1 MRRYCERLFRS
12 YLWRIILNPMKTNL
26 LLPKSLLFL
35 AILSSQLLLAQ
46 NNALYFDGVDDQVT
60 VPNGSAL
67 IASSS
72 GISMTCW
79 VWATNPAPNF
89 PNFDGFIGFRNDLN
103 CDFYLLHL
111 NQTTVE
117 CRFRGASGVY
127 TVNLTGFSIN
137 QWNHLALTYD
147 GTTLKSYLNGVFNS
161 SIPASGSITST
172 TIPFNIGFLPFSAN
186 PFRLGGKLD
195 EVSLWNKALSDT
207 EVAGI
212 FSECLT
218 PGDPNLVALY
228 RMDQGVANGNNVGIN
243 ILNDAAGT
251 NHGTMSGFAMTG
263 TTSNFVEG
271 TAPYSA
277 TQLSDS
283 FCKKSTYTFGS
294 QSITQPGVYQDT
306 LVNAAGC
313 DSLVE
318 LTLSMDSVN
327 VGISAS
333 GVFLSADLA
342 GATYQWY
349 NCISQTI
356 VPGATTQLW
365 VATGNGFYAV
375 IVDDGTCVDTSTC
388 VQVQGV
394 GLDENSSKAIL
405 YPNPSGGNFSLQF
418 YTSFSGEM
426 RILNLLGQVV
436 YSTAMLNE
444 DKAQFNLRL
453 PSGIYWMECESTT
466 GQKWIEKLVIE

>member
-1 MRRYCERLFRS
+1 
-12 YLWRIILNPMKTNL
+12 MKIHL
-26 LLPKSLLFL
+26 KLAKSLLFFFL
-35 AILSSQLLLAQ
+35 FLGQSLSAQ

-60 VPNGSAL
+60 VPNASAL
-67 IASSS
+67 IANAP
-72 GISMTCW
+72 GMSMTCW

-89 PNFDGFIGFRNDLN
+89 PNFDGIIGFRNDLN
-103 CDFYLLHL
+103 ADFYLLHL

-117 CRFRGASGVY
+117 CRVRTSTNVY
-127 TVNLTGFSIN
+127 TTNLNGFSIN
-137 QWNHLALTYD
+137 QWHHLALTYD
-147 GTTLKSYLNGVFNS
+147 GTTLKAYLNGVLNT
-161 SIPASGSITST
+161 SITASGTISST
-172 TIPFNIGFLPFSAN
+172 TLPFNIGFLPFSGN

-207 EVAGI
+207 EVGEI

-228 RMDQGVANGNNVGIN
+228 RMDQGVANGNNTGIN
-243 ILNDAAGT
+243 ILDDAAGT

-294 QSITQPGVYQDT
+294 QSIMQPGVYQDT

-318 LTLSMDSVN
+318 LTLAMDSVN
-327 VGISAS
+327 LGISAS

-365 VATGNGFYAV
+365 LATGNGFYAV
-375 IVDDGTCVDTSTC
+375 IVDDGTCVDTSLC

-394 GLDENSSKAIL
+394 GLDEHSNKAIL
-405 YPNPSGGNFSLQF
+405 YPNPSRSNFSLQF
-418 YTSFSGEM
+418 YAPFTGEI
-426 RILNLLGQVV
+426 RLINALGQIV
-436 YSTAMLNE
+436 YRTAMLNE
-444 DKAQFNLRL
+444 DIAQFDLRL

-466 GQKWIEKLVIE
+466 GHKWMEKLVVE

>member
-1 MRRYCERLFRS
+1 MKNSIFPRNS
-12 YLWRIILNPMKTNL
+12 ILA
-26 LLPKSLLFL
+26 LFL
-35 AILSSQLLLAQ
+35 FAGMAQAQ

-60 VPNGSAL
+60 VPNGSNLLVGAT
-67 IASSS
+67 
-72 GISMTCW
+72 GMSMTCW
-79 VWATNPAPNF
+79 VWATNPAPNY
-89 PNFDGFIGFRNDLN
+89 PNFDGIVGFRNDIN

-117 CRFRGASGVY
+117 CRFTGSSGVY

-161 SIPASGSITST
+161 SIPASGSITNT
-172 TIPFNIGFLPFSAN
+172 TLPFNIGFLPFSAN

-195 EVSLWNKALSDT
+195 EVSLWNKALTDT

-251 NHGTMSGFAMTG
+251 NHGTMSGFALTG

-277 TQLSDS
+277 TQISDS
-283 FCKKSTYTFGS
+283 FCKKSVYTFGS

-306 LVNAAGC
+306 LVNASGC

-356 VPGATTQLW
+356 IPGATTQLW

-375 IVDDGTCVDTSTC
+375 IVDDGSCVDTSTC

-394 GLDENSSKAIL
+394 GLEESSTTAML
-405 YPNPSGGNFSLQF
+405 YPNPSSGNFSLQF
-418 YTSFSGEM
+418 SAPFTGEM
-426 RILNLLGQVV
+426 RMLNALGQVV
-436 YSTAMLNE
+436 YRAALLNE
-444 DKAQFNLRL
+444 DKAQFDLRL
-453 PSGIYWMECESTT
+453 PKGVYWIECENTSGHKWMERMVVE
-466 GQKWIEKLVIE
+466 